1 MPISEVRPKTRTR
14 DIIGYSLG
22 EGTTS
27 LTFNGISAYFM
38 LYYTQALGLPYAEA
52 ALAFAVSSLWDAMV
66 DPLIGHLSDN
76 THSRWGRRVPYIL
89 VGGLLMALCFYF
101 TWAVP
106 GFVRNGGL
114 LFAYAIAI
122 NFTYRTAYAVF
133 YVPYVALGFEV
144 CTDYH
149 QRSQLQAARVTLG
162 MATNLLVA
170 LGWSLFFPDRPGGPE
185 ATSVPANFV
194 RMGTIFSIV
203 AVGLTAAVLLAIRR
217 HVTDT
222 RGMVTGTGKGI
233 RAYYRDFRDVITDRY
248 LRPIMIFL
256 CLGMIASCFVG
267 MLQMYLYV
275 YFLHLSALQK
285 TLVHGGGMVFG
296 ALGALSGPLLE
307 RRFDKKRAVCIGAAI
322 MAGADLLAVLLSGSG
337 LLQGTTTWAVGG
349 HVIPVSVIVYGGCDM
364 VNWFGYGLLSILGL
378 SLVAD
383 AAEVNELETGVRKDG
398 GYAAIYSFTTKLVA
412 SVAILVAGSCLK
424 WVGFASGSDQQTP
437 QAIHG
442 LVYLAFGLGSFFA
455 ALVIPFALRCEITQ
469 AFMRDVKAALAQK
482 NAGA

>member
-1 MPISEVRPKTRTR
+1 MPISELRTKTRTR
-14 DIIGYSLG
+14 DIVGYSLG

-52 ALAFAVSSLWDAMV
+52 SLAFAVSSLWDALV

-76 THSRWGRRVPYIL
+76 THSRWGRRIPYIL

-106 GFVRNGGL
+106 GAVQRHGL
-114 LFAYAIAI
+114 LFLYAITI
-122 NFTYRTAYAVF
+122 SFTYRTAYAIF
-133 YVPYVALGFEV
+133 YVPYVALGFELSN
-144 CTDYH
+144 DYH
-149 QRSQLQAARVTLG
+149 QRSQLQAARMALG

-185 ATSVPANFV
+185 ATSVAGNFV
-194 RMGTIFSIV
+194 RMGTIFSLT
-203 AVGLTAAVLLAIRR
+203 AVGMTAAVLLAIR
-217 HVTDT
+217 HHITDT
-222 RGMVTGTGKGI
+222 RGEVTGTGKGL
-233 RAYYRDFRDVITDRY
+233 RAYYGDFRDIITDRY

-275 YFLHLSALQK
+275 YFLHLTALQK
-285 TLVHGGGMVFG
+285 TLVHGGGMILC
-296 ALGALSGPLLE
+296 ALGGLAGPRLE
-307 RRFDKKRAVCIGAAI
+307 RFCDKKRAVCIGAAI
-322 MAGADLLAVLLSGSG
+322 SVGADLLAVLLSQSG
-337 LLQGTTTWAVGG
+337 LLKGTATWVVGP
-349 HVIPVSVIVYGGCDM
+349 HVIPLAVIVYGGCDM
-364 VNWFGYGLLSILGL
+364 VNWFGFGLLWILGI
-378 SLVAD
+378 SLIAD

-412 SVAILVAGSCLK
+412 SVAVLAAGCCLK
-424 WVGFASGSDQQTP
+424 WVGFASGSDHQTP

-442 LVYLAFGLGSFFA
+442 LVFLAFGLGAFFA
-455 ALVIPFALRCEITQ
+455 ALVIPFALRCDITQ
-469 AFMRDVKAALAQK
+469 GFMKDVKAALAQK
-482 NAGA
+482 RAGT